1 MERYFYCSKTV
12 FLEKKSVLK
21 IKKVSIAVLILIWTK
36 IVSTTVNNDNTTKTI
51 TVNGNKMTTVIIMI
65 ITTIIMMIAILSSD
79 ITLVTKHV
87 NEVNEVLKGVS
98 ARNLTELEYVARA
111 SALLIC
117 EKVGVKIDHTTNKKE
132 PF

>member
-1 MERYFYCSKTV
+1 M
-12 FLEKKSVLK
+12 
-21 IKKVSIAVLILIWTK
+21 LILIWTK

-51 TVNGNKMTTVIIMI
+51 TVNGHKMTTVIIMI
-65 ITTIIMMIAILSSD
+65 TTTIIMMIAILSSD

>member
-1 MERYFYCSKTV
+1 M
-12 FLEKKSVLK
+12 
-21 IKKVSIAVLILIWTK
+21 LILIWTK

-98 ARNLTELEYVARA
+98 ARNLTELEYVARV

>member
-1 MERYFYCSKTV
+1 M
-12 FLEKKSVLK
+12 
-21 IKKVSIAVLILIWTK
+21 LILIWTK

-87 NEVNEVLKGVS
+87 NEANEVLKGVS

>member
-1 MERYFYCSKTV
+1 M
-12 FLEKKSVLK
+12 
-21 IKKVSIAVLILIWTK
+21 LILIWTK

-111 SALLIC
+111 SALLIY

>member
-1 MERYFYCSKTV
+1 M
-12 FLEKKSVLK
+12 
-21 IKKVSIAVLILIWTK
+21 LILIWTK

>member
-1 MERYFYCSKTV
+1 M
-12 FLEKKSVLK
+12 
-21 IKKVSIAVLILIWTK
+21 LILIWTK

-98 ARNLTELEYVARA
+98 ARNLTELEYVPRA

>member
-1 MERYFYCSKTV
+1 M
-12 FLEKKSVLK
+12 
-21 IKKVSIAVLILIWTK
+21 
-36 IVSTTVNNDNTTKTI
+36 
-51 TVNGNKMTTVIIMI
+51 
-65 ITTIIMMIAILSSD
+65 
-79 ITLVTKHV
+79 TKHV

-98 ARNLTELEYVARA
+98 ARNLTELEYVTRA

>member
-1 MERYFYCSKTV
+1 M
-12 FLEKKSVLK
+12 
-21 IKKVSIAVLILIWTK
+21 LILIWTK

-51 TVNGNKMTTVIIMI
+51 TVNGNKMTAVIIMI